1 VQANA
6 KQEPSKSQA
15 RANQMETY
23 WFFPTPKLPRKI
35 KTAAWEGVRRH
46 ESGDLG
52 KGVPPFKKISATTQ
66 TSAV

>member
-1 VQANA
+1 
-6 KQEPSKSQA
+6 
-15 RANQMETY
+15 METY